1 MSSSVI
7 EQIRDELVGGAERY
21 ELRRRRV
28 RAAVVAAALVA
39 VLAAG
44 AVAWSAGDGG
54 GPKVLV
60 QPQPTTAGPSQPTVL
75 GPLPGLERVPSPPG
89 GAELPVPPIW
99 TGRELLSVGAYAG
112 GDKEGTLAAFSFDLG
127 KRVWR
132 KVALPP
138 VAIGS
143 GGTTAWTGKEL
154 VVCCGAVPTNS
165 AAAAA
170 YDPASDSWRVLPD
183 APVHGYVTSVWTGSR
198 VVVAAPDG
206 VASFDP
212 ASNRWTE
219 LPAPPELASFNKV
232 VRTGRDVAVWPSP
245 ATRTV
250 HGGNTFD
257 FDTGKWSALPAPPQQ
272 SWPAIPDV
280 VSGDGTLFLLG
291 GLPAPGVG
299 SERFVAARYDLTTD
313 KWAALPDPLP
323 EPRAC
328 ECNLGSHV
336 SLWTGR
342 DLLVFVAALASGAST
357 HGVLMAYDPMRDAW
371 RTVGTT
377 STTALRPIAMA
388 RDRVFLERDGN
399 FYVSEPGWRPGG

>member
-7 EQIRDELVGGAERY
+7 EQIRDELVAGAERY

-28 RAAVVAAALVA
+28 RAATVSGALVA
-39 VLAAG
+39 LLAAG
-44 AVAWSAGDGG
+44 AVVWSAGDGG
-54 GPKVLV
+54 GSKVLV
-60 QPQPTTAGPSQPTVL
+60 QPQPTTSGPSQPVV
-75 GPLPGLERVPSPPG
+75 PGLERVPSPPG
-89 GAELPVPPIW
+89 GAQLPVPPVW

-127 KRVWR
+127 ERVWR
-132 KVALPP
+132 KLAPPP

-154 VVCCGAVPTNS
+154 VICCGAVPTNS

-170 YDPASDSWRVLPD
+170 YDPALDSWRVLPD

-206 VASFDP
+206 VAAFDP
-212 ASNRWTE
+212 ASDRWSL
-219 LPAPPELASFNKV
+219 LPAPPELAWFNKV
-232 VRTGRDVAVWPSP
+232 VWTGANLVLWPSP
-245 ATRTV
+245 ASRTV
-250 HGGNTFD
+250 HAGNSFD
-257 FDTGKWSALPAPPQQ
+257 FDTGRWSTLPAPPRD
-272 SWPAIPDV
+272 SWPAVPDV
-280 VSGDGTLFLLG
+280 VPGDGSLFLLG
-291 GLPAPGVG
+291 GLPAPGIG
-299 SERFVAARYDLTTD
+299 SERFVAARYDLATD
-313 KWAALPDPLP
+313 KWAGLPDPLP

-342 DLLVFVAALASGAST
+342 DLLVFVDALASGTST
-357 HGVLMAYDPMRDAW
+357 QGVLMAYDPTRDAW

-377 STTALRPIAMA
+377 SKTALRPIARA
-388 RDRVFLERDGN
+388 GDRVFLERDGN